1 MRAWIAPRASRLH
14 GAVRRWRRLFHAPGK
29 IFLFSWAPAAEA
41 GNCLPCRRPE
51 QGEHRGRARGAVCAA
66 CLPPSRRCSALAA
79 SFSRSGGNFCQ
90 WRGERGDGRGERHSP
105 DACDDVTART
115 RSGRAAYASVAG
127 IVSGRKKSPLSTT
140 AGRGADRR
148 ERMHRQR
155 PMQGG
160 RERRF
165 RAPQRTG
172 IRKMSVRCTLGCCGH
187 SQLCS
192 FL

>member
-1 MRAWIAPRASRLH
+1 MPVARSVPGVSRLH

-29 IFLFSWAPAAEA
+29 IFFPGLQPLRQGTACRVGGRSRGSIAAV
-41 GNCLPCRRPE
+41 PV
-51 QGEHRGRARGAVCAA
+51 ARSVPRVSRLHGAV
-66 CLPPSRRCSALAA
+66 RCCQRLFHAPGKLFANGEGE
-79 SFSRSGGNFCQ
+79 GGT
-90 WRGERGDGRGERHSP
+90 GVERHSP

-140 AGRGADRR
+140 AGRGADKR
-148 ERMHRQR
+148 ERGRMHRQR

-165 RAPQRTG
+165 RTTQRTD
-172 IRKMSVRCTLGCCGH
+172 IRKTSVRCTLGCCGH
-187 SQLCS
+187 SQL
-192 FL
+192 

>member
-1 MRAWIAPRASRLH
+1 MPVAWSVPRASRLH

-29 IFLFSWAPAAEA
+29 IFLFSWAPAAET

-51 QGEHRGRARGAVCAA
+51 QGEHRGRVRGVVCAA
-66 CLPPSRRCSALAA
+66 SLPPSWSCAVLSA

-90 WRGERGDGRGERHSP
+90 WREGRGDECGERHSL

-115 RSGRAAYASVAG
+115 RSGRAAYASVTE

-140 AGRGADRR
+140 AGRGADKR
-148 ERMHRQR
+148 ERGRMHRQR
-155 PMQGG
+155 PIQGG

-165 RAPQRTG
+165 RTPQRTD

-187 SQLCS
+187 SQL
-192 FL
+192 